1 MESDIQKILVPID
14 FSDYSKS
21 ALKYAVNF
29 CKNCKADMF
38 LIYVVEPVI
47 YPPDFSMGQIA
58 IPSVNSEWDERARQE
73 LDKLAKEE
81 IPSGVSVKTIIKTGK
96 PFLEIIETAGELD
109 VDLIIIATHGRSGV
123 EHILFGSTAEKVV
136 RKAPCPVLTLREP
149 IKGFNYKDENEEEK
163 TVRSRVNFFY
173 QLQNQRVLQEQVYF
187 VNREVF

>member
-1 MESDIQKILVPID
+1 METTINKVLVPID

-21 ALKYAVNF
+21 ALRYAVNF
-29 CKNCKADMF
+29 AKSFNAEII

-58 IPSVNSEWDERARQE
+58 MPSINTEWDDRAKDE
-73 LDKLAKEE
+73 LQKLAKSE
-81 IPSGVSVKTIIKTGK
+81 IIGAVKVKTIIKTGK
-96 PFLEIIETAGELD
+96 PFVEIIETAKEEN

-149 IKGFNYKDENEEEK
+149 LKGFDYKEGMK
-163 TVRSRVNFFY
+163 KG
-173 QLQNQRVLQEQVYF
+173 
-187 VNREVF
+187 

>member
-1 MESDIQKILVPID
+1 MEPNISKVLVPID

-29 CKNCKADMF
+29 VGHFKAELT

-58 IPSVNSEWDERARQE
+58 IPSVDLEMDKRAVDE
-73 LDKLAKEE
+73 LNKLAQQE
-81 IPSGVSVKTIIKTGK
+81 IPAEIKVKSVVKTGK
-96 PFLEIIETAGELD
+96 PFLEIIETAQEED
-109 VDLIIIATHGRSGV
+109 VDLIIIATHGHTGV

-149 IKGFNYKDENEEEK
+149 IKGFLFKDEMKKENK
-163 TVRSRVNFFY
+163 KS
-173 QLQNQRVLQEQVYF
+173 
-187 VNREVF
+187 

>member
-1 MESDIQKILVPID
+1 MRTDINKILVPID

-29 CKNCKADMF
+29 CKNCNAEMV

-58 IPSVNSEWDERARQE
+58 IPTTGLEMDKRAAEE
-73 LDKLAKEE
+73 LDKLAEKE
-81 IPSGVSVKTIIKTGK
+81 IPSSLTVKKIIKTGK
-96 PFLEIIETAGELD
+96 PFVEIIETAAEED
-109 VDLIIIATHGRSGV
+109 IDMIIIATHGHTGV

-149 IKGFNYKDENEEEK
+149 AKGFRFKEEMK
-163 TVRSRVNFFY
+163 K
-173 QLQNQRVLQEQVYF
+173 
-187 VNREVF
+187 